1 MTARADAATPAAAAD
16 AAAANAAAAATGMIR
31 RSPPEA
37 DEPYTLVNQLL
48 AGNFAVME
56 GLPREEAAFS
66 DNLGASR
73 RISAHLGASGRISAH
88 LGASRRISAHLE
100 QALVFFRDVTTFRT
114 LLAVLVGQ
122 TATMAPLL
130 PRVVAELVGPL
141 ELLEFGGHFVLLG
154 LYTLLHS
161 VAEAGGSRGG
171 RHSDFFVVSALDAL
185 AFGSGLEAAE
195 AEAAAAVGREGE
207 VEEEET
213 PWWRR
218 PPRTWPPR
226 IYDLSST

>member
-1 MTARADAATPAAAAD
+1 M
-16 AAAANAAAAATGMIR
+16 
-31 RSPPEA
+31 
-37 DEPYTLVNQLL
+37 
-48 AGNFAVME
+48 
-56 GLPREEAAFS
+56 
-66 DNLGASR
+66 
-73 RISAHLGASGRISAH
+73 
-88 LGASRRISAHLE
+88 
-100 QALVFFRDVTTFRT
+100 TTFRT

-130 PRVVAELVGPL
+130 LGLLELVGPL

-161 VAEAGGSRGG
+161 AAEAGGSRGG

-185 AFGSGLEAAE
+185 GSGLEAAE
-195 AEAAAAVGREGE
+195 AEAAAAVGREVE

-226 IYDLSST
+226 IDDFEEAFKQQKEFLAPSRDKRSNRRASPLPTSELRSEPCCV